1 MGKGEC
7 PFFFKHFQFAALDA
21 LGRKVGCPGGA
32 LVQNPPATAGDT
44 GDAGDTDS
52 IPGSGRSPGG
62 GNGNLLKYSWLENPT
77 DRGAWWSTVHR
88 VAESYMTE
96 QLNTHSRKAA
106 YSVPGLQTAGSN
118 PDSATSFLPNLGY
131 LPHFS
136 TTGR

>member
-1 MGKGEC
+1 MQET
-7 PFFFKHFQFAALDA
+7 LIRS
-21 LGRKVGCPGGA
+21 LGQEDPLEEEMATCSSILGWKI
-32 LVQNPPATAGDT
+32 PP
-44 GDAGDTDS
+44 
-52 IPGSGRSPGG
+52 
-62 GNGNLLKYSWLENPT
+62 

-96 QLNTHSRKAA
+96 RLNTHSRKAA

-131 LPHFS
+131 LSHFS